1 MSTVASIHRE
11 QILERL
17 SRGEYLKDIA
27 HSLGVTGQA
36 ISQQLSDDPEYQ
48 QAREQ
53 GMAERLDTAH
63 NLLSEVTENRAIDK
77 EDALYQLTLARIR
90 EIGIKRLEWRAER
103 EFPRRWAAKTEHKQ
117 DMSLS
122 ITVNRGQSEGNVI
135 EVTDELRKLPSNP
148 LITVDSDPT

>member
-11 QILERL
+11 QILQRV
-17 SRGEYLKDIA
+17 SKGEYLKDIA
-27 HSLGVTGQA
+27 ASLNVSKQA
-36 ISQQLSDDPEYQ
+36 ISQVLKDDPEYQ
-48 QAREQ
+48 QAMEE
-53 GMAERLDTAH
+53 GMAARLDNAH
-63 NLLSEVTENRAIDK
+63 SLLAEITEDREINGEKAK
-77 EDALYQLTLARIR
+77 ELLDIARIR
-90 EIGIKRLEWRAER
+90 EIGIRRLEWRAER

-135 EVTDELRKLPSNP
+135 EVTDTLRKLPSNP